1 MNSYLKMTNEELKAE
16 FEKVKKEYAQ
26 LTTLGL
32 HLDMSRGKPGADQMD
47 LSKRIF
53 DLVGND
59 LGFKNKDGVDCRNYG
74 GLDGLVELKELFAGI
89 LELLPS
95 QIIVGGNSSL
105 NMMYDTIAQAMTHGL
120 GGEPWMKQGD
130 IKFICPVP
138 GYDRHFAIT
147 EHFGIKM
154 IAVPNNAEGPD
165 MDKIE
170 ELIKDPSIKG
180 MWCVPKYSNPEGITY
195 SDETVKRLAAMKP
208 AAKDFRIFWD
218 NAYVIHDLYDEGDK
232 LLNIYDECVKAGN
245 PDLVIMFTSTSKI
258 TFPGAGVAAQAASPN
273 NVEMLKSRMQFQ
285 TIGPDKLNQLRHARM
300 FKSVSDVKKHMK
312 EHAAILRPKFESV
325 LKELDKELGGL
336 EIASWNRPKGGY
348 FISLNVMNGCAKR
361 VEELCAGAGMI
372 LTKVGATYPYGLDEN
387 DSNIRIAPSFPP
399 VEEIKKASVVLCVSV
414 RYAVLEKLLAD
425 KSA

>member
-1 MNSYLKMTNEELKAE
+1 MNSYLKMTKEELKAE
-16 FEKVKKEYAQ
+16 FEKVKKEYAH

-89 LELLPS
+89 LGLLPS

-154 IAVPNNAEGPD
+154 IAVPNTAEGPD

-170 ELIKDPSIKG
+170 ELIKDPSVKG

-195 SDETVKRLAAMKP
+195 SDETVKRLATMKP

-300 FKSVSDVKKHMK
+300 FRSVNDVKEHMK

-325 LKELDKELGGL
+325 LKELDKELSGL

>member
-1 MNSYLKMTNEELKAE
+1 MNSYLKMTKSELEAE
-16 FEKVKKEYAQ
+16 FEKVKKEYAA

-89 LELLPS
+89 LGLLPS

-105 NMMYDTIAQAMTHGL
+105 NMMYDTVAQAMTHGL
-120 GGEPWMKQGD
+120 GGEPWCRQGE
-130 IKFICPVP
+130 IKFLCPVP

-147 EHFGIKM
+147 DHFGIKM
-154 IAVPNNAEGPD
+154 IPVESGSDGPD

-170 ELIKDPSIKG
+170 ELIKDESVKG

-195 SDETVKRLAAMKP
+195 SDEIVKRLANMKP
-208 AAKDFRIFWD
+208 KAKDFRIFWD
-218 NAYVIHDLYDEGDK
+218 NAYAIHDLYDDGDE

-258 TFPGAGVAAQAASPN
+258 TFPGAGVAAQGASPN
-273 NVEMLKSRMQFQ
+273 NVELLKSRMQFQ

-300 FKSVSDVKKHMK
+300 FRTVDDVKAHMK

-325 LKELDKELGGL
+325 LSELEEELNGL
-336 EIASWNRPKGGY
+336 EIANWNTPKGGY

-372 LTKVGATYPYGLDEN
+372 LTKVGATYPYGIDEK

-399 VEEIKKASVVLCVSV
+399 VEEIKKASKVLCISV
-414 RYAVLEKLLAD
+414 RYAVLEKLL
-425 KSA
+425 K

>member
-1 MNSYLKMTNEELKAE
+1 MNSYLSMSREELAAE
-16 FEKVKKEYAQ
+16 FSKVKKEYAH
-26 LTTLGL
+26 LTTLEL
-32 HLDMSRGKPGADQMD
+32 HLDMSRGKPGTDQID
-47 LSKRIF
+47 LSKGMF

-59 LGFKNKDGVDCRNYG
+59 LGFKNKDGIDCRNYG
-74 GLDGLVELKELFAGI
+74 GLDGLSELKELFAGI
-89 LELLPS
+89 LGLLPS

-120 GGEPWMKQGD
+120 GGDPWMKQGE

-154 IAVPNNAEGPD
+154 IPVQNNQDGPD

-170 ELIKDPSIKG
+170 ELVKDPAVKG

-195 SDETVKRLAAMKP
+195 SDEVVRRLATLKP

-218 NAYVIHDLYDEGDK
+218 NAYAIHDLYDEGDN

-245 PDLVIMFTSTSKI
+245 PDLVIIFTSTSKI
-258 TFPGAGVAAQAASPN
+258 TYPGAGVAAEAGSPN
-273 NVEMLKSRMQFQ
+273 NVELIKGRLKFQ
-285 TIGPDKLNQLRHARM
+285 TIGPDKLSQLRHARM
-300 FKSVSDVKKHMK
+300 FKSVEDIKVHMKKH
-312 EHAAILRPKFESV
+312 AGILRPKFESV
-325 LKELDKELGGL
+325 LSEMDKELSGL

-372 LTKVGATYPYGLDEN
+372 LTKVGATYPYGKDEN

-399 VEEIKKASVVLCVSV
+399 VEEIKKASTVLCVSV
-414 RYAVLEKLLAD
+414 KYAALEKLLRD
-425 KSA
+425 TQ

>member
-1 MNSYLKMTNEELKAE
+1 MNSYLKMTKEELKAE
-16 FEKVKKEYAQ
+16 FEKVKKEYAH

-89 LELLPS
+89 LGLLPS

-154 IAVPNNAEGPD
+154 IAVPNTAEGPD

-170 ELIKDPSIKG
+170 ELIKDPSVKG

-300 FKSVSDVKKHMK
+300 FRSVNDVKEHMK

-325 LKELDKELGGL
+325 LKELDKELSGL

-425 KSA
+425 